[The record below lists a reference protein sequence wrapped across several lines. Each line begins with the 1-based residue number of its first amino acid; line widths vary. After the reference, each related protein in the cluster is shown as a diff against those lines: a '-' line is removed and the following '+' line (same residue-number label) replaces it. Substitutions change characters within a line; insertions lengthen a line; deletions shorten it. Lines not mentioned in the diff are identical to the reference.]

1 MLQDYLGEDSEAGIV
16 AYVRRHRLMLGGPPA
31 LRPEEGSYFAP
42 PWHSDHMIFRPHAPR
57 DLRDCAHW
65 KVVLRLIAAANC
77 GEAMRRQVCP
87 VQETVTPVYLEM
99 LPPSEVRQEI
109 DRLERRLQELR
120 GQQRCYGRAR
130 RRRRR
135 LH

>member
-1 MLQDYLGEDSEAGIV
+1 
-16 AYVRRHRLMLGGPPA
+16 
-31 LRPEEGSYFAP
+31 
-42 PWHSDHMIFRPHAPR
+42 MIFRPHAPR

-77 GEAMRRQVCP
+77 GEAIRRQVRP

-135 LH
+135 RH